1 MASMS
6 NIIVAV
12 AETARQADLLSWI
25 RQHRDTL
32 AGFEILTT
40 ADLAPSLRTAAFS
53 SLERSETRALE
64 DGGDL
69 LLAARILAGE
79 VVGVVCFADPDSR
92 PGGSRI
98 DGLIRACL
106 LQQIPL
112 ALNGATA
119 TLALRGLARSRMAY
133 LIFNPVAGQGDPQ
146 QELALIRSLLEPRIL
161 LTVVMTKPG
170 LDPADQAR
178 DLVKAIQARP
188 PAEAETCMILAS
200 GGDGTV
206 SAVAGALIGSGVP
219 LGILPRGTANA
230 FAVAMN
236 IPTDL
241 RAACTTI
248 LVGNT
253 RVVDAARCN
262 DIPMVLLAGV
272 GFEAGMVEGAS
283 RELKNRIGPLAYILS
298 GARQIAA
305 LEPFRATVVIDGE
318 ERELVTSAITVAN
331 AAPPTSVLAQ
341 GYGEVVPDDGLL
353 EITIASPT
361 NRLEGL
367 QVLSVLV
374 GSAMF
379 SNPTNQENL
388 LCFRAA
394 HLRISTDPP
403 QRLVVDGELIEAN
416 PVEFTCLPE
425 ALTVLAPLPP
435 GGGR

>member
-1 MASMS
+1 MS

-12 AETARQADLLSWI
+12 AESARLADLLSWI
-25 RQHRDTL
+25 RQHADTL

-40 ADLAPSLRTAAFS
+40 EDLAPSLRGAAFS
-53 SLERSETRALE
+53 SLRVSAVRGLQG
-64 DGGDL
+64 GGDL
-69 LLAARILAGE
+69 ILAARILAGE

-92 PGGSRI
+92 CGGGSGI

-112 ALNGATA
+112 ALNGPTA
-119 TLALRGLARSRMAY
+119 TLALRGMARSRMAY
-133 LIFNPVAGQGDPQ
+133 LIFNPVAGQGDAQ
-146 QELALIRSLLEPRIL
+146 QELALIRATLEPRIL

-170 LDPADQAR
+170 VDPADQAR
-178 DLVKAIQARP
+178 ELVRAIQARP
-188 PAEAETCMILAS
+188 QAEIETVMILAS

-219 LGILPRGTANA
+219 LGVLPRGTANA

-241 RAACTTI
+241 RAACTTV

-262 DIPMVLLAGV
+262 DTPMILLAGV

-298 GARQIAA
+298 GAQQIAA
-305 LEPFRATVVIDGE
+305 LEPFRATITIDGE

-331 AAPPTSVLAQ
+331 AAPATSVLAQ
-341 GYGEVVPDDGLL
+341 GYGQVVPDDGLL
-353 EITIASPT
+353 EITIASPAS
-361 NRLEGL
+361 RLEGL

-374 GSAMF
+374 GSALF
-379 SNPTNQENL
+379 SSPTNQENL
-388 LCFRAA
+388 LRFRAG
-394 HLRISTDPP
+394 HITIRTDPP
-403 QRLVVDGELIEAN
+403 QSLVVDGELLEAN
-416 PVEFTCLPE
+416 PVEFVCLPE
-425 ALTVLAPLPP
+425 ALTILAPMPP